1 MKRIHDMRDDDPGL
15 REAQRLLSAVEP
27 LAPSQER
34 MWRVRRGMEQKRAER
49 RGGVLALLR
58 GPRALAL
65 SALLV
70 FGGSTLAAAQT
81 GVLRAV
87 ISRVVEVIQLAP
99 PTPAPSTPSEP
110 KRARHAPK
118 KQAAPT
124 AEQALNAPLE
134 VSTPE
139 VSPVPAP
146 AVAAAAPEPEL
157 APARSNAEP
166 RRIAHARPA
175 PAPSAQPAPAAHSA
189 GNELVRRAVKA
200 LRRDGDP
207 ALAGRLL
214 ESAHHKSPDG
224 ALAEEVMSLRVEA
237 ALARGDARARGY
249 AQEYLARYPAGRYR
263 EQVQRALR

>member
-1 MKRIHDMRDDDPGL
+1 
-15 REAQRLLSAVEP
+15 
-27 LAPSQER
+27 
-34 MWRVRRGMEQKRAER
+34 
-49 RGGVLALLR
+49 VLALLR

-87 ISRVVEVIQLAP
+87 ISRVAEVIQLAP
-99 PTPAPSTPSEP
+99 TPAPSAPSEP
-110 KRARHAPK
+110 KAARHAPK

-134 VSTPE
+134 VSAPE
-139 VSPVPAP
+139 VSAVP
-146 AVAAAAPEPEL
+146 AAAAASPEPEV
-157 APARSNAEP
+157 ASARPSAEA
-166 RRIAHARPA
+166 RRVAHARPA
-175 PAPSAQPAPAAHSA
+175 HTPSAEPTPAAHSAGNAPAAHSAGNAPAAHSA

-200 LRRDGDP
+200 LRRDGDA

-214 ESAHHKSPDG
+214 ESAHQKSPDG

-237 ALARGDARARGY
+237 ALARGDARARTY

-263 EQVQRALR
+263 EQVGRALH